1 MKDDVPARSVDD
13 RDTACADSPNR
24 PPREVVDRL
33 IDDVAWA
40 KTCMLIA
47 AATAPK
53 SPEREREM
61 EKLRKAVIEPRRVVN
76 EVFIQEQYLPRALI
90 VELRTCELA
99 IPKLEAGAILRQQ
112 PPSGDA
118 P

>member
-1 MKDDVPARSVDD
+1 M
-13 RDTACADSPNR
+13 TACADPPSR
-24 PPREVVDRL
+24 PSREVIDRL

-40 KTCMLIA
+40 KTCMLIT

-53 SPEREREM
+53 SPERAHELD
-61 EKLRKAVIEPRRVVN
+61 KLRNAVVEPRRVVD
-76 EVFIQEQYLPRALI
+76 EVFSRGQTLPRAVI

-99 IPKLEAGAILRQQ
+99 IPKLEEGAGLRQ
-112 PPSGDA
+112 PPGDA

>member
-1 MKDDVPARSVDD
+1 MPACS
-13 RDTACADSPNR
+13 SPPNR
-24 PPREVVDRL
+24 PPREALDRL

-40 KTCMLIA
+40 KTCMLVA

-53 SPEREREM
+53 SPERDREM
-61 EKLRKAVIEPRRVVN
+61 EKLRVAVVGPRKIVDEIFARGQAV
-76 EVFIQEQYLPRALI
+76 PRAVI

-99 IPKLEAGAILRQQ
+99 IPKLEAGAILRQ
-112 PPSGDA
+112 PEAA